1 MLYAIIFNHYYPLF
15 YVPQYTVCGG
25 CMRVCAHTAYR
36 IQQFSKTDRI
46 QHTRIHDFLKRAI
59 ILYPASDLQSK
70 GYLPGGLFEKFIGN
84 VFDWSQQTTDKS
96 HEFKISKRR

>member
-59 ILYPASDLQSK
+59 ILYPKHMTPASISYAYAAEAPLQHRP
-70 GYLPGGLFEKFIGN
+70 LPL
-84 VFDWSQQTTDKS
+84 
-96 HEFKISKRR
+96 R